1 MAFCNKCGANLEPGT
16 RFCNKCGTAVLAST
30 LPPTGPSAAASP
42 APPAAATVPAPAAE
56 KGGALKV
63 VLIVVGVIVLIGI
76 LGIASIGFFAWRV
89 ARSSHVRQEGD
100 HVKVETP
107 FGTVESSKDPEEAER
122 NLGVEVYPGARVLK
136 EGAASAAFGGMHTT
150 TANFESDDA
159 VEKICGFYKAKF
171 PKPTVT
177 TSDQGRCTIVS
188 NERRNMITINIQAA
202 GDKSKIQISSV
213 THSPDAAKP
222 SSD

>member
-30 LPPTGPSAAASP
+30 LPPTGPSATASSMPP
-42 APPAAATVPAPAAE
+42 APATVPVPAAE
-56 KGGALKV
+56 GGGALKV
-63 VLIVVGVIVLIGI
+63 ILIVVGVIVLIGI

-100 HVKVETP
+100 RVKVETP
-107 FGTVESSKDPEEAER
+107 FGTVESTKDPEEAAH

-150 TANFESDDA
+150 TANFESDDS
-159 VEKICGFYKAKF
+159 VEKVCGFYKAKF
-171 PKPTVT
+171 SHPTVT
-177 TSDQGRCTIVS
+177 TSDQQRCTIVS
-188 NERRNMITINIQAA
+188 NERKNMVTINVQAD
-202 GDKSKIQISSV
+202 GDKTKIQINSV
-213 THSPDAAKP
+213 THNPDAAKP